1 MDEFYIAALENLE
14 RQENA
19 VNYRKLS
26 HSERF
31 DAFLLPDYI
40 FIKNYRLTK
49 DLVRY
54 VINILTP
61 HMTEATRTSALN
73 IQTKVSTYL
82 INNDPYKYYCY
93 LLIYFILGINSFEF
107 LCNWFLPT
115 SRWEQ

>member
-14 RQENA
+14 WQENA
-19 VNYRKLS
+19 LNYRKLS

-31 DAFLLPDYI
+31 DAFSLPDYI
-40 FIKNYRLTK
+40 FISNYRLTK

-61 HMTEATRTSALN
+61 HMTESRISALN
-73 IQTKVSTYL
+73 MQTKVSTY
-82 INNDPYKYYCY
+82 IRNNDPYKYNCY
-93 LLIYFILGINSFEF
+93 LLVYFILGIHSFEF
-107 LCNWFLPT
+107 LCHWFLPT